1 MIPLHIMLGKAVR
14 VVASDIVYR
23 GILIEVSEDA
33 VELRGEGQWITISTD
48 RISSITIDEG

>member
-33 VELRGEGQWITISTD
+33 VELQGEGQWITISAD
-48 RISSITIDEG
+48 RISSITIDEC